1 MTYLGDFFSFQ
12 PLSFQG
18 GGMGRQCEALRVR
31 HMQLEEGGG
40 VFFECTEKRLQQG
53 ERSFFETFSK
63 RKKTHDFQQ
72 KEGNI
77 SFGIGF
83 SFIPKKKRRFA
94 LFFKEKDGVFK
105 APKIGSQ
112 LQKLFASGTFS
123 LAPLGCFYLVAR
135 FSEILRK
142 NHPNLFP
149 APNGPNV
156 QVPDLQK

>member
-53 ERSFFETFSK
+53 ERSFFETFFK

-83 SFIPKKKRRFA
+83 SFIPKKKGVL
-94 LFFKEKDGVFK
+94 LFFLKRRMVFLK
-105 APKIGSQ
+105 H
-112 LQKLFASGTFS
+112 QKS
-123 LAPLGCFYLVAR
+123 
-135 FSEILRK
+135 
-142 NHPNLFP
+142 
-149 APNGPNV
+149 GPNSRNFLPV
-156 QVPDLQK
+156 ERFL